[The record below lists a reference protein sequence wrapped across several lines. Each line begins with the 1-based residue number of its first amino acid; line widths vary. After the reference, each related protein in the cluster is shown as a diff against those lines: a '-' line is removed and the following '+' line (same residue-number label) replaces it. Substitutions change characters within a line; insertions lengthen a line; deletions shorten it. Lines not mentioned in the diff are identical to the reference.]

1 MTQEERRI
9 WLIQYLLKE
18 PSPYRGTQ
26 IPKDA
31 EGQRVLLRSL
41 MNIRPPRPVSDEFLK
56 VQDEYLTERNK
67 ERGIV
72 DAAALLPTKA
82 DSRLYIWQGDITTLK
97 CDAIVN
103 ACNRK
108 MLGCFQPMHICIDN
122 CIHTFAGVQ
131 LRLKMNEIMKAQGH
145 DEPPGQAKITPG
157 YNLPAKYVLHT
168 VGPIIRTRVGQ
179 KDRELLKSC
188 YRSCLELAAENGV
201 RSVAF
206 CCISTGVFRFPRD
219 EAAQIAAATVC
230 EFLNANSAIK
240 QVIFDVFLDSDLNIY
255 NNLINK

>member
-9 WLIQYLLKE
+9 WLIKYLLQE
-18 PSPYRGTQ
+18 PTPYRGTE

-41 MNIRPPRPVSDEFLK
+41 MNVRPPRPVSDEFLK
-56 VQDEYLTERNK
+56 VQDEYLSQRNA
-67 ERGIV
+67 ERGIT
-72 DAAALLPTKA
+72 DAAALKPAKA

-108 MLGCFQPMHICIDN
+108 MLGCVQPMHLCIDN
-122 CIHTFAGVQ
+122 SIHTFAGVQ

-157 YNLPAKYVLHT
+157 YNLPARYVLHT
-168 VGPIIRTRVGQ
+168 VGPVIREKVEE
-179 KDRELLKSC
+179 KDRNLLRSC
-188 YRSCLELAAENGV
+188 YRSCLELAEENGV
-201 RSVAF
+201 ESIAF
-206 CCISTGVFRFPRD
+206 CCISTGAFRFPQK
-219 EAAQIAAATVC
+219 EAAEIAVTAVRG
-230 EFLNANSAIK
+230 FLSTNSAIK
-240 QVIFDVFLDSDLNIY
+240 QVIFNVFKDEDLNIY
-255 NNLINK
+255 NNLLNK